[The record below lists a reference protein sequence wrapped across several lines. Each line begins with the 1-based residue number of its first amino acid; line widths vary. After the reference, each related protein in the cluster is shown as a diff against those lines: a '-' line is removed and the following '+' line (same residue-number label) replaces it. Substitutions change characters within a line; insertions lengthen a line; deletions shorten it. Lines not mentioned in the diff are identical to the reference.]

1 MSEQLAGYGL
11 PVTGPVLVVGFG
23 ATGLSVAR
31 YLAREGAPFAV
42 TDSRAEPPKAKELA
56 ALGEVPHRF
65 GGFESPLPLEEIAEA
80 VVSPGVSLDE
90 PFIREL
96 RDAGIAIIG
105 DIELFAR
112 ELGPHP
118 ADAGTESLSESPIT
132 HHPSRLLAVTGSN
145 GKSTVAALVG
155 AMAEAAGLKVA
166 VGGNFG
172 TPALDLLADDVELY
186 VLELS
191 SFQLELTESL
201 APAAAA
207 VLNLSPDHIDRHRSL
222 ERYAAIKARIFRN
235 AGTAVVNAD
244 DPIVAAMD
252 TGDAEVVRF
261 STAADADWHL
271 CSDEARFSPQIHAN
285 KRKFKNFVFSYSR
298 LFAFIRGLLAQSPR
312 PTPHATWLCAGGER
326 LCAAD
331 EFELR
336 GRHNLGNALAALALG
351 DAIGLPRAAMLTAL
365 REFSGLPHRC
375 QWLAR
380 VREVDYVDD
389 SKATNVGAML
399 ASLAGIAGPIVL
411 LAGGQAKNADFAPVG
426 SAMAA
431 KGRAAVLFGIDAGRI
446 EAVLTGV
453 VPVHRAANMD
463 DAVQT
468 AAAAAE
474 PGDTVLLSP
483 GCASFDLFRDYRE
496 RGERFAAAVG
506 RLST

>member
-1 MSEQLAGYGL
+1 MNEQVAGYRL
-11 PVTGPVLVVGFG
+11 QVTGPVLVVGLG

-31 YLAREGAPFAV
+31 YLTRRGVSFAV
-42 TDSRAEPPKAKELA
+42 TDSRAEPPKARELA

-65 GGFESPLPLEEIAEA
+65 GGFASPLPLDEIAEA
-80 VVSPGVSLDE
+80 VVSPGIPLDE

-96 RDAGIAIIG
+96 QDAGIPLLG

-112 ELGPHP
+112 ELDGS
-118 ADAGTESLSESPIT
+118 AA
-132 HHPSRLLAVTGSN
+132 RVVAVTGSN
-145 GKSTVAALVG
+145 GKSTVTALVG
-155 AMAEAAGLKVA
+155 AMARAAGVKVA

-172 TPALDLLADDVELY
+172 TPALDLLAEAADLY

-207 VLNLSPDHIDRHRSL
+207 VLNVSPDHIDRHGSL
-222 ERYAAIKARIFRN
+222 ERYAALKARVFRG
-235 AGTAVVNAD
+235 AAAAVINAD
-244 DPIVAAMD
+244 DATVAAMP
-252 TGDAEVVRF
+252 TGDAAVARF
-261 STAADADWHL
+261 GEAGDADWHL
-271 CSDEARFSPQIHAN
+271 QDDADGR
-285 KRKFKNFVFSYSR
+285 
-298 LFAFIRGLLAQSPR
+298 
-312 PTPHATWLCAGGER
+312 TWLCAGGER

-331 EFELR
+331 ELELR

-351 DAIGLPRAAMLTAL
+351 AAIGLPRAATLAAL
-365 REFSGLPHRC
+365 REFEGLPHRC
-375 QWLAR
+375 HRVAR

-389 SKATNVGAML
+389 SKGTNVGAML
-399 ASLAGIAGPIVL
+399 ASLAGLPGPIVL
-411 LAGGQAKNADFAPVG
+411 LAGGQAKDADFTPVG
-426 SAMAA
+426 PAMAA

-463 DAVQT
+463 AAVQT

-483 GCASFDLFRDYRE
+483 GCASFDMFRDYRD
-496 RGERFAAAVG
+496 RGDRFAAAVRKLLVPPFVKG
-506 RLST
+506 GVGGISRPRKSPSVPLCKRGKKDTGDYGGA